1 MSVNPPVLDLL
12 REKRQQLD
20 QSSMAEVL
28 ADRPRL
34 LRQGALI
41 GAVLVAL
48 VAGTSGCVYL
58 RQQFVK
64 TQMGELNKYDSQAVE
79 LRQRLGER
87 RGRVEKL
94 VATNKRLA
102 EALTN
107 VRTSSA
113 LLADLQLR
121 IPEGVQLS
129 SAEARGSSME
139 LKGLAADPMAFK
151 RINALLLE
159 LSASPL
165 LEGDKAVLL
174 KVERQKPAT
183 ADALLKGAPL
193 VPPVGF
199 TVSAPFATLPPLR
212 HLAVLKQ
219 LDSAGMARRLEL
231 LQGEGL
237 LQ

>member
-1 MSVNPPVLDLL
+1 MTVNPPVLDLL
-12 REKRQQLD
+12 REKRQQLE

-41 GAVLVAL
+41 GVVLVGL
-48 VAGTSGCVYL
+48 VAGTSGCVLL
-58 RQQFVK
+58 RQQYVK

-87 RGRVEKL
+87 RARGEKL
-94 VATNKRLA
+94 AATNQRLA

-121 IPEGVQLS
+121 TPEGVQLS
-129 SAEARGSSME
+129 SAAARGSSLE

-159 LSASPL
+159 LRASPL

-183 ADALLKGAPL
+183 VDALLKQPLL
-193 VPPVGF
+193 VPPVAF

-212 HLAVLKQ
+212 HLQVLQQ
-219 LDSAGMARRLEL
+219 LDSTGMARRLEL
-231 LQGEGL
+231 LQAEGL